1 MATKKKQKKSQQKYE
16 QSSPMQQPPTQ
27 ESEVVDDGNLLTFGG
42 HLEVLRQMLF
52 RILGVAGLIA
62 TVVFCFK
69 DTTWSLLL
77 APGEWD
83 FCTYRWLEQAMLLIG
98 IDFHFEEFHVDMI
111 ATDLSSQFMTHITT
125 ACYLG
130 LLGASP
136 YILYELFRFI
146 SPALYE
152 NERKYS
158 VQVTGIIYVLFLLGV
173 MMSYFVLFPI
183 SFRFLG
189 TYSVSERVHSNIT
202 LDSYVS
208 TFISLTLIMGV
219 VFQLPVIAFFLGK
232 MGVIKSSMLV
242 NFRKHSFIVIMLV
255 AAIITPPD
263 LMTLVLVTIPLYL
276 LYEMSIR
283 VVRWTE

>member
-1 MATKKKQKKSQQKYE
+1 
-16 QSSPMQQPPTQ
+16 
-27 ESEVVDDGNLLTFGG
+27 
-42 HLEVLRQMLF
+42 MLF
-52 RILGVAGLIA
+52 RILGVAAVIA
-62 TVVFCFK
+62 VVVFCFK
-69 DTTWSLLL
+69 DITWRLLL
-77 APGEWD
+77 APSEWD
-83 FCTYRWLEQAMLLIG
+83 FCTYRWLEMAMQAMG
-98 IDFHFEEFHVDMI
+98 FGFRFEEFHVQMI

-152 NERKYS
+152 NERRYS
-158 VQVTGIIYVLFLLGV
+158 VQVAGIIYVLFLLGV
-173 MMSYFVLFPI
+173 LMSYFVLFPI

-189 TYSVSERVHSNIT
+189 TYSVSARVVSNIT

-208 TFISLTLIMGV
+208 TFVSLTLVMGV

-232 MGVIKSSMLV
+232 MGVVTSDMLASY
-242 NFRKHSFIVIMLV
+242 RKHSLIVIMLV
-255 AAIITPPD
+255 AAVITPPD

-276 LYEMSIR
+276 LYEISIR
-283 VVRWTE
+283 VVKLVGK